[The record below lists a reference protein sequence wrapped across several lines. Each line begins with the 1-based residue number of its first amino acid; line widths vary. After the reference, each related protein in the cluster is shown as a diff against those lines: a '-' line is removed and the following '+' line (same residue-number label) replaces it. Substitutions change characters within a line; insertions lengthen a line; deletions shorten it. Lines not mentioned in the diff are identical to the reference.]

1 MLIYGLTDHNNQ
13 FSLFPTE
20 GEIFQFDLS
29 EIFNDLI
36 LTCKIHPQV
45 PYVELINKH
54 QEIYRTKGKQF
65 LSLASNNTHFFALS
79 QENEVFI
86 YEWKNQI
93 IYQVEKPIPI
103 DPSFKCLNINL
114 FLGFEILLDCYKNN
128 QLFFLKII
136 AAQPKIANQSQSFLP
151 ISAKIKSIVNDSK
164 TFLIYAQYF
173 QNYSILTLISD
184 NLKNLSCYSNQFNDF
199 DTPNQINPYI
209 YVITSKEILQFF
221 ISSDFE
227 FQLTFNFTTNND
239 NEQYTNIIVYE
250 NYKQYS
256 QCDYILVLLQLKSP
270 FGYKDVNQYFG
281 CEYSIIYNNIGFQD
295 DLDSSI
301 EKGNIKQAIYNILVK
316 YGYNDFIFY
325 LYLEINHQSQ
335 LYINVDN
342 ELFSFDQDIVVYYIS
357 QPKLKINLT
366 NQIIE
371 QYNYDFTLLCNNIRN
386 ILFEGKIIYS
396 FEDFEQYIL
405 INLQINLQILL
416 QNDTNIY
423 VMFNQDFPQDILQ
436 PDVLINFF
444 SFSGQLLNY
453 SPNQDKNLLNYKQAT
468 FNKIGEISEKFKL
481 VQLIQGVLTNTQN
494 IYIVGYNNY
503 QLSILL
509 CEIGEFDSSYLC
521 ITQNSIEIQINALS
535 LKTAQSIYPEIIV
548 IGLKDNDTIYLFKQ
562 NQNNNIYNQ
571 LNFTF
576 EQEFSDFQVTY
587 QSIIILIQKQEVQIM
602 SLNFTNK
609 FTISQQ
615 YINQHFQNI
624 EFQPTQI
631 VINTQTLSS
640 FLFINNVNSVIIV
653 SINKNNLP
661 IPISLLSAG
670 IQIKQINLV
679 NQQLILSYLCNN
691 NQKICFQ
698 VWNVQNLPKFYYVKS
713 LYSVNYDNHILISSD
728 NLFFYIT
735 FSNHTLYIYNPILP
749 QHMSLYYMVELTS
762 PIQCTWA
769 FYDHYNWQNYF
780 DQSIILYNNSFYLLS
795 ENQAIEIFFQNDDQ
809 IFSNS
814 THYPQIIYNYTV
826 TSIINSNVSYITP
839 NQSVT
844 LFSNFTIFQ
853 PQNFKTV
860 ILTKENLNFQENNF
874 TYPMTIILNRQID
887 YCGST
892 IVNETYKLSDL
903 CSLSYFASNSSKIP
917 NSQNYQ
923 LITSINNQFFAFQN
937 NQYISIFYDNLT
949 QVANYTY
956 SNLNLSDCIKS
967 TSYNYTLYSICQND
981 STQYWLIFQIN
992 QNGTLITLTNLT
1004 KFNQTFS
1011 NISKINCILNQMFV
1025 LGSLN
1030 QQRQQLYWFNQSNN
1044 IFQQINEDPWNN
1056 GCKDFSGAQFL
1067 QDNLQQ
1073 KQDSI
1078 IIFYIVE
1085 MQVFHRQML
1094 VFGNSTIFI
1103 INPNE
1108 VILPECFN
1116 QKCTKDEYFILPSH
1130 PLWILIIQVQYL
1142 NVIIFLS
1149 DIEFSY
1155 IVNVN
1160 FQNSFN
1166 YQEFFNF
1173 QNSFYTSQQSFGAVI
1188 KTLPNYGNSDNLGN
1202 SVYQNGV
1209 LMQQFKLK
1217 EQQNNEN
1224 EYIVGIYYLSNLAEN
1239 IDVTEPILMY
1249 GSFKTSSNQYGMIVN
1264 KKQGTG
1270 TCLYFLNDQILN
1282 NSISTWN
1289 VTCYFFQ
1296 KNKMMNVSIYCQ
1308 NAFSNGIYN
1317 ITFYLPEI
1325 EKKHREWIYTLISM
1339 IILLLIAFYCQVRI
1353 STRGAGYINTEIE
1366 L

>member
-1 MLIYGLTDHNNQ
+1 MLIYGLTDFNNQ

-29 EIFNDLI
+29 EIFSDRSF
-36 LTCKIHPQV
+36 TCKIHPQV

-54 QEIYRTKGKQF
+54 QEIYRTKGRQF

-79 QENEVFI
+79 QDNEVFI
-86 YEWKNQI
+86 YEWKNQN

-103 DPSFKCLNINL
+103 DPSFKCLNINQ

-128 QLFFLKII
+128 QLFFFQII
-136 AAQPKIANQSQSFLP
+136 DSQPKIANQSQSFLP
-151 ISAKIKSIVNDSK
+151 ISTKIKSIVNDSK

-184 NLKNLSCYSNQFNDF
+184 NFKNLSCYSNQFNDF

-209 YVITSKEILQFF
+209 YVITSKEIFQFF

-239 NEQYTNIIVYE
+239 NEQFTNIIVYE
-250 NYKQYS
+250 NSKQY
-256 QCDYILVLLQLKSP
+256 CDYILVLLQLSSP

-281 CEYSIIYNNIGFQD
+281 CEYSIIYNNIGFND

-301 EKGNIKQAIYNILVK
+301 EKIISNKQFIIYQLNMDIVK
-316 YGYNDFIFY
+316 LSSIDDFIFQ

-342 ELFSFDQDIVVYYIS
+342 ELQFKKNIVVYYIS

-371 QYNYDFTLLCNNIRN
+371 QYNYDFSLLCNNIRN
-386 ILFEGKIIYS
+386 TLFEEIIEHFFTY
-396 FEDFEQYIL
+396 FEYIH

-468 FNKIGEISEKFKL
+468 FKKIGEISEKFKL
-481 VQLIQGVLTNTQN
+481 VQFIQGVLTNTQN

-509 CEIGEFDSSYLC
+509 CEIGEFDRSYLC

-548 IGLKDNDTIYLFKQ
+548 IGLKDNNTIYLFKQ

-587 QSIIILIQKQEVQIM
+587 QNIIILIQKQEVQIM

-609 FTISQQ
+609 FTINQQ

-640 FLFINNVNSVIIV
+640 FLFINNVHSVIIV
-653 SINKNNLP
+653 SIDKNNLP

-670 IQIKQINLV
+670 IEIKQINLV
-679 NQQLILSYLCNN
+679 NQQLILKSVL
-691 NQKICFQ
+691 
-698 VWNVQNLPKFYYVKS
+698 NVQNLPKFYYVKS

-762 PIQCTWA
+762 PIKCNWA

-780 DQSIILYNNSFYLLS
+780 DQSIILNNNSFYLLS
-795 ENQAIEIFFQNDDQ
+795 ENQAIEIFFQNEDQ

-814 THYPQIIYNYTV
+814 THYPQIIYNYSV
-826 TSIINSNVSYITP
+826 TSIINSNVKFRFKKKNQIHITP

-874 TYPMTIILNRQID
+874 TYPMSLILNRQID

-892 IVNETYKLSDL
+892 IDNETYKLSEL

-917 NSQNYQ
+917 YSQNYQ

-949 QVANYTY
+949 KVANYTY

-967 TSYNYTLYSICQND
+967 TSYDYTLYSICQND

-992 QNGTLITLTNLT
+992 QNGTLIILTNL
-1004 KFNQTFS
+1004 KKLNQTFS
-1011 NISKINCILNQMFV
+1011 NISKIHCILDQMLV

-1044 IFQQINEDPWNN
+1044 IFQQINKDPSNY

-1085 MQVFHRQML
+1085 MKVFHRQML

-1108 VILPECFN
+1108 VILPDCFN
-1116 QKCTKDEYFILPSH
+1116 QKCTQDEYFILSSH
-1130 PLWILIIQVQYL
+1130 PLWILIIQVYYL

-1149 DIEFSY
+1149 DFVSKIQQILKLNLS
-1155 IVNVN
+1155 ILSL
-1160 FQNSFN
+1160 NSFN

-1173 QNSFYTSQQSFGAVI
+1173 QNSFYTYQQSFGAVI

-1224 EYIVGIYYLSNLAEN
+1224 KYIVGTYYLNNLAEN
-1239 IDVTEPILMY
+1239 IDVTIPILMY
-1249 GSFKTSSNQYGMIVN
+1249 GSFKTLSNQYGMIVN
-1264 KKQGTG
+1264 KKYR
-1270 TCLYFLNDQILN
+1270 L
-1282 NSISTWN
+1282 
-1289 VTCYFFQ
+1289 
-1296 KNKMMNVSIYCQ
+1296 
-1308 NAFSNGIYN
+1308 
-1317 ITFYLPEI
+1317 
-1325 EKKHREWIYTLISM
+1325 
-1339 IILLLIAFYCQVRI
+1339 
-1353 STRGAGYINTEIE
+1353 
-1366 L
+1366 